1 MRKLAFLAPLAA
13 VMAVA
18 ASAQADPAGVNI
30 TIGPDVRR
38 DASELGQS
46 EVDRQTERLAQVIT
60 RELSSRGAL
69 DGATLNLVVTSLKPN
84 RPTFEQ
90 MARRPGL
97 DGQRSISTGG
107 ASIEGEII
115 TAEGERIPVSYDW
128 FSYSIAEVQ
137 GFTTWQ
143 DAERAYA
150 RFADNLAEGRYAAG
164 RGYRQR

>member
-1 MRKLAFLAPLAA
+1 MRKLAFFAPLGLAMA
-13 VMAVA
+13 MAV
-18 ASAQADPAGVNI
+18 SVQADPAAVNI
-30 TIGPDVRR
+30 TLGPDVRR
-38 DASELGQS
+38 DASDLGQD

-60 RELSSRGAL
+60 RELSRRGAL
-69 DGATLNLVVTSLKPN
+69 DGATLNLVVTGLKPN
-84 RPTFEQ
+84 RPTYEQ

-115 TAEGERIPVSYDW
+115 TADGERIPVSYDW
-128 FSYSIAEVQ
+128 YSYNIAEVQ

-143 DAERAYA
+143 DADRAYS

>member
-1 MRKLAFLAPLAA
+1 MRKLAFLAPLGLTLA
-13 VMAVA
+13 MAVPA
-18 ASAQADPAGVNI
+18 LADPAAVNV
-30 TIGPDVRR
+30 TIGADVRR
-38 DASELGQS
+38 DAAELGRD
-46 EVDRQTERLAQVIT
+46 EVDRQTERLAQVVT
-60 RELSSRGAL
+60 RELSHRGAL

-97 DGQRSISTGG
+97 DGHRSLSTGG

-115 TAEGERIPVSYDW
+115 TADGERIPVSYDW

-143 DAERAYA
+143 DADRAYA

>member
-1 MRKLAFLAPLAA
+1 MRKLAFLAPLGLALA
-13 VMAVA
+13 MA
-18 ASAQADPAGVNI
+18 ASAQADPAAVNVS
-30 TIGPDVRR
+30 IGPDVRQ
-38 DASELGQS
+38 AAAELGQS
-46 EVDRQTERLAQVIT
+46 EVDRQAERLAQVVT
-60 RELSSRGAL
+60 RELSRRGAL

-115 TAEGERIPVSYDW
+115 TASGERIPVSYDW
-128 FSYSIAEVQ
+128 FSYSIAEVL

-143 DAERAYA
+143 DADRAYS